1 MPRRRSRTWQAARIS
16 ARWRSRSGEAL
27 AFAMPLRHIDVVI
40 RSGIV
45 PCTINL
51 REETK
56 MRTILVGAALIAL
69 TVGASAQDKRP
80 DYGTAINAAAAKKIA
95 AGVVAE
101 CQKNGWN
108 VAVAVVDNHGFLVY
122 FERMDNTQTA
132 SMDIA
137 IGKARAAATYRRPTR
152 VFMDVINKGGVA
164 TATLPGVFASP
175 GGVPIMADGKVTGAV
190 GVSGPTGDQ
199 DEQCSKAG
207 LETT

>member
-1 MPRRRSRTWQAARIS
+1 
-16 ARWRSRSGEAL
+16 
-27 AFAMPLRHIDVVI
+27 
-40 RSGIV
+40 
-45 PCTINL
+45 
-51 REETK
+51 
-56 MRTILVGAALIAL
+56 MRTIIAAAALASL

-80 DYGTAINAAAAKKIA
+80 DYGTAVNVAGAKKIA

-137 IGKARAAATYRRPTR
+137 VGKAKAAATYRRPTR
-152 VFMDVINKGGVA
+152 VFMETINKGGPA

-175 GGVPIMADGKVTGAV
+175 GGLPIMVDGKVTGGV
-190 GVSGPTGDQ
+190 GVSGVTGDQ
-199 DEQCSKAG
+199 DEQCAKAG
-207 LETT
+207 LGT